1 MKREKSL
8 FTKRAFTLAEVLITL
23 AIIGVVAAL
32 TIPTLVSNYQKTQYV
47 AQLKKFYS
55 TFNNGM
61 KTYMASMG
69 CDDMRCTDFFKGA
82 TSDAEWQTRFNTEI
96 PKIFR
101 NLILYSYDKHHE
113 FAALNYPQ
121 VRGLGSKDTY
131 AMANISGAP
140 YTFVIADGQFVSI
153 IDNYPGN
160 CDQMPNADSKLR
172 NFCSNVVIVDVNGPK
187 GPNVGGRDSFA
198 FYLGNDGMLYPYYGY
213 DMATVYGQTE
223 SLWKLD
229 STACGTEGSS
239 KIDENVSG
247 NGCAA
252 RIMEEG
258 WQMNY

>member
-8 FTKRAFTLAEVLITL
+8 FAIQAFTLAEVLITL

-47 AQLKKFYS
+47 TQLKKFYS

-69 CDDMRCTDFFKGA
+69 CDDMRCTEFFKGA
-82 TSDAEWQTRFNTEI
+82 TSDAEWQTRFKTEI

-101 NLILYSYDKHHE
+101 NLTIYTQDNYSE
-113 FAALNYPQ
+113 FNSLNYPSIKA
-121 VRGLGSKDTY
+121 LGGEY
-131 AMANISGAP
+131 ANPGISIGGAP
-140 YTFVIADGQFVSI
+140 YTFITADGQFVAI

-172 NFCSNVVIVDVNGPK
+172 NFCSNVVFVDVNGPK
-187 GPNVGGRDSFA
+187 GPNISGRDAFG
-198 FYLGNDGMLYPYYGY
+198 FYLGNDGLLYPYSGY
-213 DMATVYGQTE
+213 DMGTLYGAPD
-223 SLWKLD
+223 SIWKLD
-229 STACGTEGSS
+229 STACGTPGSS
-239 KIDENVSG
+239 KIDDNVGG